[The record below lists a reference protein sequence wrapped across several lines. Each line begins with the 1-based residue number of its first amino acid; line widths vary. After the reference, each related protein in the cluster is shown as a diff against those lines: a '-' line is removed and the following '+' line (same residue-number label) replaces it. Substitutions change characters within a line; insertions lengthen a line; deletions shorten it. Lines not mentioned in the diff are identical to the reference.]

1 VAASSSS
8 ALSKP
13 RVPANVLVVDDDER
27 VLRAIASML
36 QNLGHEVAVAADGE
50 SALALARER
59 IFDVAIVDR
68 HMRGMDGFAT
78 LARLRDV
85 QPMCTRVLLSGVI
98 DLDTTLQAVND
109 GAVAHVLEKP
119 LGYECLEAVI
129 DESMRSRQR
138 MFEAYQD
145 LQRANG
151 SAARMRLLTLLA
163 SEDLMLALQPIVRAD
178 DGSPWGYE
186 ALLRSRDPVLN
197 GPLQVLRAAE
207 EHRLVDRL
215 AASVAIRASRVLDK
229 LPEDLRLFVNLHP
242 DELGD
247 PDGISER
254 LALLQR
260 HAGRVIFEI
269 TERSS
274 LVDAHGWERSLESIT
289 RHGFSIAVDDLGSG
303 YSSLS
308 VLAEIQPRVIKIDMS
323 IVRDI
328 HRIGRKQRL
337 FELLC
342 RFADATDA
350 LVVAEGIETAEEAE
364 TVKRCGAHLL
374 QGYYFGRPEIADIV
388 LSREPSAS

>member
-1 VAASSSS
+1 
-8 ALSKP
+8 
-13 RVPANVLVVDDDER
+13 
-27 VLRAIASML
+27 
-36 QNLGHEVAVAADGE
+36 
-50 SALALARER
+50 
-59 IFDVAIVDR
+59 
-68 HMRGMDGFAT
+68 
-78 LARLRDV
+78 
-85 QPMCTRVLLSGVI
+85 MCTRVLLSGVI

-119 LGYECLEAVI
+119 IGYECLEVVI
-129 DESMRSRQR
+129 ADSMRARER

-163 SEDLMLALQPIVRAD
+163 SDDLMLALQPIVRAD
-178 DGSPWGYE
+178 DGTLWGYE
-186 ALLRSRDPVLN
+186 ALLRSRDPVLS

-215 AASVAIRASRVLDK
+215 AGAIATRAAAVLDQ
-229 LPEDLRLFVNLHP
+229 LPGECRLFVNLHP

-247 PDGISER
+247 PDGIAER

-260 HAGRVIFEI
+260 HSGRVIFEI

-274 LVDAHGWERSLESIT
+274 VVDAQGWERSLEAMT

-328 HRIGRKQRL
+328 HRIPRKQRL

-350 LVVAEGIETAEEAE
+350 LVVAEGIETADEAE
-364 TVKRCGAHLL
+364 TVRRCGAHLL
-374 QGYYFGRPEIADIV
+374 QGYLFGKPELSSVV
-388 LSREPSAS
+388 LSR

>member
-1 VAASSSS
+1 
-8 ALSKP
+8 
-13 RVPANVLVVDDDER
+13 VLLVDDDER

-36 QNLGHEVAVAADGE
+36 QNLGHEVAAAGNGE
-50 SALALARER
+50 AALALARER
-59 IFDVAIVDR
+59 IFDIAIVDR
-68 HMRGMDGFAT
+68 HMSGSDG
-78 LARLRDV
+78 LAVLQQLREV
-85 QPMCTRVLLSGVI
+85 QPMCTRVLLTGVI
-98 DLDTTLQAVND
+98 DLDTTLHAVND

-119 LGYECLEAVI
+119 IGYDCLEAVI
-129 DESMRSRQR
+129 DESMHSRQR

-163 SEDLMLALQPIVRAD
+163 SDDLTLSLQPIVRAED
-178 DGSPWGYE
+178 ASVWGYE
-186 ALLRSRDPVLN
+186 ALLRSRDPVLS

-207 EHRLVDRL
+207 ENRLVDKL
-215 AASVAIRASRVLDK
+215 ATAVAIRAAAVLER
-229 LPEDLRLFVNLHP
+229 LPPEHRLFVNLHP

-247 PDGISER
+247 PDGINER
-254 LALLQR
+254 LELMQR

-274 LVDAHGWERSLESIT
+274 LVDAVGWESSLEAIT

-308 VLAEIQPRVIKIDMS
+308 VLAEIQPSVIKIDMS

-328 HRIGRKQRL
+328 NRIGRKQRL

-364 TVKRCGAHLL
+364 TVIRCGAHLL
-374 QGYYFGRPEIADIV
+374 QGYYYGRPEPVDTV
-388 LSREPSAS
+388 LPR

>member
-1 VAASSSS
+1 
-8 ALSKP
+8 
-13 RVPANVLVVDDDER
+13 VLVVDDDGR
-27 VLRAIASML
+27 VLLAIAKML
-36 QNLGHEVAVAADGE
+36 QNLGHEVATAGDGE

-68 HMRGMDGFAT
+68 HMRGLDG
-78 LARLRDV
+78 LAVLHRLRDV

-98 DLDTTLQAVND
+98 DLDSTLQAVND
-109 GAVAHVLEKP
+109 GAVTHVLEKP
-119 LGYECLEAVI
+119 IGYQGLEAVV
-129 DESMRSRQR
+129 DESMRSRKR

-151 SAARMRLLTLLA
+151 SASRMRLLTLLA
-163 SEDLMLALQPIVRAD
+163 SDDLGLALQPIVRAD
-178 DGSPWGYE
+178 DGSLWGYE
-186 ALLRSRDPVLN
+186 ALLRSRDPVLT

-215 AASVAIRASRVLDK
+215 ATAVAIRAARVLDT
-229 LPEDLRLFVNLHP
+229 LSGDCRLFVNLHP

-260 HAGRVIFEI
+260 HAARVIFEI

-274 LVDAHGWERSLESIT
+274 LVDAVGWERSLESIL
-289 RHGFSIAVDDLGSG
+289 RHGYSIAVDDLGSG

-328 HRIGRKQRL
+328 DRVGRKQRL

-374 QGYYFGRPEIADIV
+374 QGYFYGRPEMADVV
-388 LSREPSAS
+388 LARRAASES

>member
-1 VAASSSS
+1 VASSTS
-8 ALSKP
+8 ALPKP
-13 RVPANVLVVDDDER
+13 RVPANVLVIDDDER
-27 VLRAIASML
+27 VLRAIAGML
-36 QNLGHEVAVAADGE
+36 KNLGHDVAVAGDGE
-50 SALALARER
+50 AGLALARER

-68 HMRGMDGFAT
+68 HMRGLDG
-78 LARLRDV
+78 LAVLHRLRDV

-109 GAVAHVLEKP
+109 GAVTHVLEKP
-119 LGYECLEAVI
+119 IAYQGLESVV

-151 SAARMRLLTLLA
+151 SAGRMRLLTLLA
-163 SEDLMLALQPIVRAD
+163 SDDLKLALQPIVRAE
-178 DGSPWGYE
+178 DGSLWGYE

-215 AASVAIRASRVLDK
+215 AHAVAIRAAAVLER
-229 LPEDLRLFVNLHP
+229 LPGECRLFVNLHP

-254 LALLQR
+254 LALMQR

-269 TERSS
+269 TERSA
-274 LVDAHGWERSLESIT
+274 LVDAVGWERSLETIL
-289 RHGFSIAVDDLGSG
+289 RQGYSIAVDDLGSG

-308 VLAEIQPRVIKIDMS
+308 VLAEIQPSVIKIDMS

-350 LVVAEGIETAEEAE
+350 LVVAEGIETEEEAE

-374 QGYYFGRPEIADIV
+374 QGYFFGKPEMADIV
-388 LSREPSAS
+388 LSR

>member
-1 VAASSSS
+1 MAHSISPTARTVTTAT
-8 ALSKP
+8 
-13 RVPANVLVVDDDER
+13 VLVVDDDAR
-27 VLRAIASML
+27 VLRAIAGML
-36 QNLGHEVAVAADGE
+36 QNLGHDVTAANDGDE
-50 SALALARER
+50 ALAFARER
-59 IFDVAIVDR
+59 IFDIAIVDR
-68 HMRGMDGFAT
+68 HMRGKDG
-78 LARLRDV
+78 LVVLQQLRDV
-85 QPMCTRVLLSGVI
+85 QPMCTRVLLSGAI
-98 DLDTTLQAVND
+98 DLGTALQAVND
-109 GAVAHVLEKP
+109 GAVSLVLEKP
-119 LGYECLEAVI
+119 IGYECLRDVV

-163 SEDLMLALQPIVRAD
+163 GDDLMLALQPIVRAED
-178 DGSPWGYE
+178 RSIWGYE
-186 ALLRSRDPVLN
+186 ALLRTRDPVLT

-215 AASVAIRASRVLDK
+215 ATAIATRSAGVLEK
-229 LPEDLRLFVNLHP
+229 LPQEFRLFVNLHP

-247 PDGISER
+247 PDGIGER
-254 LALLQR
+254 IALLQR
-260 HAGRVIFEI
+260 HASRVIFEI

-274 LVDAHGWERSLESIT
+274 LVDAQGWERSLETIT

-328 HRIGRKQRL
+328 DRIGRKQRL

-342 RFADATDA
+342 RFAEATEA
-350 LVVAEGIETAEEAE
+350 LVVAEGIETAAEAE
-364 TVKRCGAHLL
+364 TVVRCGAHLL
-374 QGYYFGRPEIADIV
+374 QGYFFGRPRIADEV
-388 LSREPSAS
+388 LGEATATR

>member
-1 VAASSSS
+1 M
-8 ALSKP
+8 
-13 RVPANVLVVDDDER
+13 LVIDDDER
-27 VLRAIASML
+27 VLRAIARML
-36 QNLGHEVAVAADGE
+36 QNLGHEVATAGDGE
-50 SALALARER
+50 AGLALARER

-68 HMRGMDGFAT
+68 HMRGLDG
-78 LARLRDV
+78 LAVLHRLRDV

-98 DLDTTLQAVND
+98 DLDSTLQAVND
-109 GAVAHVLEKP
+109 GAVTHVLEKP
-119 LGYECLEAVI
+119 IGFQSLEAVV

-138 MFEAYQD
+138 MFAAYQD

-151 SAARMRLLTLLA
+151 SAGRMRLLTLLA
-163 SEDLMLALQPIVRAD
+163 SDDLGLAMQPILRAD
-178 DGSPWGYE
+178 DLSLWGYE

-215 AASVAIRASRVLDK
+215 AKAVAIRAASVLER
-229 LPEDLRLFVNLHP
+229 LSGECRLFVNLHP

-247 PDGISER
+247 PEGISER
-254 LALLQR
+254 LELLQR

-274 LVDAHGWERSLESIT
+274 LVDAVGWERSLETIL
-289 RHGFSIAVDDLGSG
+289 RQGYSIAVDDLGSG

-328 HRIGRKQRL
+328 DRTPRKQRL

-374 QGYYFGRPEIADIV
+374 QGYFFGRPEMADAV
-388 LSREPSAS
+388 LSRAQ

>member
-1 VAASSSS
+1 VASSSTS

-13 RVPANVLVVDDDER
+13 RVAATVLVIDDDER
-27 VLRAIASML
+27 VLRAISRVL
-36 QNLGHEVAVAADGE
+36 VSLGHEVATALDGE
-50 SALALARER
+50 AGLALVRDR
-59 IFDVAIVDR
+59 LFDIAIVDR
-68 HMRGMDGFAT
+68 HMRGLDGLAV
-78 LARLRDV
+78 LARMRDI
-85 QPMCTRVLLSGVI
+85 QPMCTRVLLTGAI
-98 DLDTTLQAVND
+98 DLDSTLQAVND
-109 GAVAHVLEKP
+109 GAITLVLEKP
-119 LGYECLEAVI
+119 VGYERLEAVV

-151 SAARMRLLTLLA
+151 SAGRMRLLTLLA
-163 SEDLMLALQPIVRAD
+163 SDDLGLALQPIIRAD
-178 DGSPWGYE
+178 DHSLWGYE

-215 AASVAIRASRVLDK
+215 ATAVATRAANVLDR
-229 LPEDLRLFVNLHP
+229 LTGDCRLFVNLHP

-247 PDGISER
+247 PEGISER

-274 LVDAHGWERSLESIT
+274 LVEAVGWERSLETIL
-289 RHGFSIAVDDLGSG
+289 RQGYSIAVDDLGSG

-328 HRIGRKQRL
+328 DRVGRKQRL

-350 LVVAEGIETAEEAE
+350 LVVAEGIETEAE
-364 TVKRCGAHLL
+364 ADMVKRCGAHLL
-374 QGYYFGRPEIADIV
+374 QGYFFGRPEMADVV
-388 LSREPSAS
+388 LSR